1 MSTEAMPTK
10 PKYAQKVINII
21 LIFINVVMSLCAFS
35 VSTFMGFKIHERV
48 VIVLAALLLT
58 VFMVVKEFKVKL
70 ILKRVY
76 LNLVIYTGFLVIFFY
91 VYKVW

>member
-1 MSTEAMPTK
+1 
-10 PKYAQKVINII
+10 
-21 LIFINVVMSLCAFS
+21 
-35 VSTFMGFKIHERV
+35 V